1 MLSFVSVSIELRY
14 SKAACFVTME
24 KLYSVEKCPQSYDQ
38 YEFTLSDL
46 YRKLAKDELR
56 EDDEIREQSLTQMR
70 EWIAKHPY
78 ISKCRTDASFLLR
91 FLRFRKYSVPMACEA
106 LERYLAMRETFPQW
120 FKNLDCND
128 PAMRE
133 MLQDGVFTKLGQ
145 DAEGR
150 TVILF
155 RFASFNVDK
164 FTSLQEGRFTVL
176 LIETLLECE
185 ELQIGGFRVLIDYTG
200 SVLKHYGIWGVSD
213 MKVFMD
219 AINRSYPIRIR
230 EVHGAKF
237 PKFAVSLL
245 NLLLTF
251 ASPKLKD
258 RITCH
263 NSVEEMAKRCEST
276 LLPKEW
282 GGVCDLQEFNQR
294 FQDHLE
300 DRRQVLLALD
310 EMDIDTTNYTSLWKH
325 HEAPENEIDSGAMG
339 SFRKLDVD

>member
-1 MLSFVSVSIELRY
+1 
-14 SKAACFVTME
+14 
-24 KLYSVEKCPQSYDQ
+24 
-38 YEFTLSDL
+38 
-46 YRKLAKDELR
+46 
-56 EDDEIREQSLTQMR
+56 
-70 EWIAKHPY
+70 
-78 ISKCRTDASFLLR
+78 
-91 FLRFRKYSVPMACEA
+91 
-106 LERYLAMRETFPQW
+106 
-120 FKNLDCND
+120 
-128 PAMRE
+128 

-150 TVILF
+150 MVILF
-155 RFASFNVDK
+155 RFARFNVDK
-164 FTSLQEGRFTVL
+164 FSSLQEGRFTVL
-176 LIETLLECE
+176 LIETLLEWE

-300 DRRQVLLALD
+300 DRRQVLLAWGLTEQARVLLIPDRCIVIVIDLHAIQSQDDISLLLD
-310 EMDIDTTNYTSLWKH
+310 AFPHCRI
-325 HEAPENEIDSGAMG
+325 
-339 SFRKLDVD
+339 